1 MDMKQS
7 VDKAVDKTPDSIF
20 VDGIHD
26 FTLDGDCVLI
36 DMFVLRGG
44 DDNPI
49 EREQVT
55 QLRIPVTQFFY
66 MAKSMMFQSER
77 LTGTNAWKPMGSRPS
92 SRQPEDRFAA

>member
-1 MDMKQS
+1 MDRKN
-7 VDKAVDKTPDSIF
+7 AVDKTPDTIF

-36 DMFVLRGG
+36 DMFVLKAG
-44 DDNPI
+44 DNKQI

-55 QLRIPVTQFFY
+55 QLKIPVTQFFY

-77 LTGTNAWKPMGSRPS
+77 LSGTNTWRPMSS
-92 SRQPEDRFAA
+92 SSDSRQSGTRYAA